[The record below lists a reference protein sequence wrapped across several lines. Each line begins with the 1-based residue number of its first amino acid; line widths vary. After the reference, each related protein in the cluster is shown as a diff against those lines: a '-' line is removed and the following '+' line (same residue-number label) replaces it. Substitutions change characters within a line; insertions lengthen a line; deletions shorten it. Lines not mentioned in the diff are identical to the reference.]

1 MVEEIL
7 RQKDVTYTNV
17 IPDPES
23 SFYRDFICELA
34 GFLTTYIVDHE
45 ENMIGA
51 PLVGV
56 VQNQEDSLMNRLE
69 LGYAKYRH

>member
-1 MVEEIL
+1 
-7 RQKDVTYTNV
+7 
-17 IPDPES
+17 
-23 SFYRDFICELA
+23 
-34 GFLTTYIVDHE
+34 
-45 ENMIGA
+45 MIGA